1 MTARVL
7 SFLYVATAT
16 AADVLRDIGKCAPIA
31 VGVAGKLGAEAR
43 LTPELVCKSMLSGS
57 MAVAIAHG
65 VSEKDF
71 LGYAGRMYRLMQA
84 SQKGPS
90 EVEVVMS
97 DLRAEDERKA
107 APVASLESSG

>member
-1 MTARVL
+1 MTARLL

-16 AADVLRDIGKCAPIA
+16 ATDVLRDIGKCAPIA

-43 LTPELVCKSMLSGS
+43 LTPELVCKSMLSVS

-71 LGYAGRMYRLMQA
+71 LGYAGRMYRLMRA
-84 SQKGPS
+84 SQEGGPT
-90 EVEVVMS
+90 EVERVLADMTEPP
-97 DLRAEDERKA
+97 AED
-107 APVASLESSG
+107 APAGDSGSLG

>member
-1 MTARVL
+1 MTPRVL

-31 VGVAGKLGAEAR
+31 AGVAGKLGAEAR

-65 VSEKDF
+65 VSEEDY
-71 LGYAGRMYRLMQA
+71 LRYAGRMYRLMRA
-84 SQKGPS
+84 SQKGPE
-90 EVEVVMS
+90 EVATVMA
-97 DLRAEDERKA
+97 DLRAEDPSKA
-107 APVASLESSG
+107 ALDASLEPAG